1 MSRSKWIVMVAACL
15 ITAICDVRAASA
27 QAPRSTGNDAAPEP
41 SARPAVLR
49 FLTENDFPPF
59 NFLDEEGTL
68 TGFHVDLA
76 RAVCVEVGATCD
88 VQARPWAELL
98 VALGRGET
106 DAVIAGHAITAKSL
120 KQADFSD
127 RYLPVAARFAH
138 LKSAPV
144 QATPLGL
151 DGKRIGVAR
160 GTAHEAYARS
170 FFRDSRIEVFETPEA
185 ARDALM
191 AGKVDAIFDDGVSL
205 VFWVTGTNS
214 RSCCDLAN
222 GAFIE
227 PAYFGDGMAI
237 ALAKG
242 DLQLARN
249 VNGALRAL
257 RESGRLE
264 ELFQRYFPARLH

>member
-1 MSRSKWIVMVAACL
+1 MSRSNWIVVTVALL
-15 ITAICDVRAASA
+15 IAASCDVRAAFA
-27 QAPRSTGNDAAPEP
+27 QA
-41 SARPAVLR
+41 ARPAAVATSPDTGPSPPVIR
-49 FLTENDFPPF
+49 FLTDNDFPPF

-76 RAVCVEVGATCD
+76 RAICLEAGATCD
-88 VQARPWAELL
+88 VQARPWADLL
-98 VALGRGET
+98 PALARGNA
-106 DAVIAGHAITAKSL
+106 DAVIAGHAISAKVL

-127 RYLPVAARFAH
+127 RYLPVAARFAY

-170 FFRDSRIEVFETPEA
+170 FFRDSRIEAFETPDA

-191 AGKVDAIFDDGVSL
+191 AGKIDALFDDGVSL
-205 VFWVTGTNS
+205 VFWVAGTNS
-214 RSCCDLAN
+214 GACCELAS

-242 DLQLARN
+242 DLPLART
-249 VNGALRAL
+249 VNNSLRTL

-264 ELFQRYFPARLH
+264 ELVQRYFPERLH